1 MYVITAEAAHQIK
14 DMSAKYVCMRLA
26 VSIISQVKLK
36 KGGEFPSWHSG

>member
-1 MYVITAEAAHQIK
+1 MYVITAEAVHQIK
-14 DMSAKYVCMRLA
+14 DMSAKYVCTRLA